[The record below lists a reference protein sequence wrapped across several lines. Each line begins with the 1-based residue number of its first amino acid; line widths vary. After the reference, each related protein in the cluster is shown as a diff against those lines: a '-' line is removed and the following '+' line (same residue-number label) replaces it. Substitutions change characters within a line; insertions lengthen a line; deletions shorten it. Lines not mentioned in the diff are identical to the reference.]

1 MISAFLNPIIL
12 SLGPSTITGLSQPMK
27 APVGLI
33 APPQLRFC
41 IVGKIMLAALN
52 ICWMYHS
59 VWTVIEYL
67 PDCSDSSMLSYEAPG
82 ASSAIPASFNVFLQD
97 SLLFRDLASSSRVI
111 VSNIF
116 KTNGLKD
123 GT

>member
-41 IVGKIMLAALN
+41 IVGKIMLAAFN

-67 PDCSDSSMLSYEAPG
+67 PDCSDSSLLSYAAPLEGKEIQERAERGSTRPPPRLAEALE
-82 ASSAIPASFNVFLQD
+82 NW
-97 SLLFRDLASSSRVI
+97 
-111 VSNIF
+111 SN
-116 KTNGLKD
+116 
-123 GT
+123 GTCER